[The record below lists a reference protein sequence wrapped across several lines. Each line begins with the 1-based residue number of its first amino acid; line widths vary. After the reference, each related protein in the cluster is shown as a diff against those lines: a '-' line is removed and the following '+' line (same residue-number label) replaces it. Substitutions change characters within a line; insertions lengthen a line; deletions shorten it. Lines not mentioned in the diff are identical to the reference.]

1 MKIST
6 FFGGGEWVGGCCLR
20 YFSQAV
26 LEFFLYL
33 PNHPTLK
40 NTMVRPFLYMVKI
53 CIY

>member
-6 FFGGGEWVGGCCLR
+6 FFWGGEGVGGCCIR

-33 PNHPTLK
+33 PNHPT
-40 NTMVRPFLYMVKI
+40 RPFLYMVKI